1 MALTGVNERIQN
13 YSDKLI
19 PARVAEDLTTKKPAM
34 VSMETVI
41 FNELVTIE
49 DRVKG
54 VLSGETENTIFYP
67 WFHDFSREV
76 WKAQRRFG
84 GGTALVNEVA
94 LLVYKWKTRGLTE
107 AVLTKIRDEVF
118 AIPAPAAP

>member
-1 MALTGVNERIQN
+1 MALVGANERIQN

-19 PARVAEDLTTKKPAM
+19 PVRVQEDLTTKKPSM
-34 VSMETVI
+34 VALVTVI
-41 FNELVTIE
+41 FNEQSTIE

-54 VLSGETENTIFYP
+54 VLSGEAVNSISYP
-67 WFHDFSREV
+67 WYHAFSREV

-94 LLVYKWKTRGLTE
+94 LLVYKWKTRGMTE
-107 AVLTKIRDEVF
+107 AILDKIRDEVF
-118 AIPAPAAP
+118 AIPAPPAP